1 MAVPLNYISMKN
13 KITYVIDDDKLSI
26 KLMSMLIA
34 RNNFCEEIIS
44 FHNPQNALDELKNNA
59 TNPSK
64 LPDVILLDLNMPVLD
79 GWQFLD
85 EFILVE
91 FAKKI
96 IVFIVSSSIDPSD
109 LEMAKNYPI
118 IKDYIIKPL
127 SYEKLKQASLSIES
141 EV

>member
-1 MAVPLNYISMKN
+1 MKN

-59 TNPSK
+59 ANPSK

-127 SYEKLKQASLSIES
+127 SSEKLKQASLSIES

>member
-1 MAVPLNYISMKN
+1 MKN

-127 SYEKLKQASLSIES
+127 SSEKLKQASLSIES

>member
-1 MAVPLNYISMKN
+1 MKN
-13 KITYVIDDDKLSI
+13 KTTYLIDDDKLSI
-26 KLMSMLIA
+26 RLMSMLISK
-34 RNNFCEEIIS
+34 NNFCEEIIS
-44 FHNPQNALDELKNNA
+44 FYNPQTALNELKNNSN
-59 TNPSK
+59 NPAQ

-85 EFILVE
+85 EFELIT

-127 SYEKLKQASLSIES
+127 SSEKLKQATLVIEN
-141 EV
+141 ELD